1 MDGMNTPYFTC
12 SNEQINTAYRLAI
25 ANLNANILPF
35 QDGILEEKV
44 PVIIAGLGYE
54 TPWTR
59 DAAINTWNA
68 GGMLCPEIS
77 LNTLKS
83 VLIKDTNGYR
93 IGGEY
98 WDAII
103 WTTGA
108 WYQYLYTGDLEFL
121 EMAYDATMNSL
132 SYFEETEFD
141 EEKNLFRGAACYG
154 DGVAAYPDIY
164 ASHGQSGIICFADMK
179 EYCHKK
185 GVGIPMMALS
195 TNCLYYNAYRIAD
208 RMAQELGKTPC
219 CHAKA
224 EAIYHAINTYFWSDE
239 KENYQYLIDPFGGC
253 DHEEGLGSA
262 FAILFGIADEEKTK
276 KILKNQHITKNGI
289 PCVWPTFDRYRTAD
303 GMGFGRHS
311 GTVWP
316 HVQGFWADA
325 AAKSNNIPVFDNEL
339 NAQTQ
344 NALKNYQ
351 FAEIYHPITGE
362 IYGGRQERGNGIIE
376 WCAQPYQTWSATAYL
391 RNIYMNLAGMQ
402 FDTDGIHFHPVK
414 TSLMDSMELT
424 NFKYRN
430 CVLHISIEKADASP
444 KFLLDGAEQEPFLSK
459 DLTGNHEIQILL

>member
-1 MDGMNTPYFTC
+1 MNIPYFRC
-12 SNEQINTAYRLAI
+12 DNKQINTAYRLAI
-25 ANLNANILPF
+25 ANLYANILPF
-35 QDGILEEKV
+35 QDGILEKEE
-44 PVIIAGLGYE
+44 PVIIAGLGYV

-68 GGMLCPEIS
+68 GGMICPEIC

-83 VLIKDTNGYR
+83 VLEKVVDGYK

-108 WYQYLYTGDLEFL
+108 WNQYLYTGDLEFL
-121 EMAYDATMNSL
+121 KMAYNATINSL
-132 SYFEETEFD
+132 AYYEETEFD
-141 EEKNLFRGAACYG
+141 VEKNLFRGAACYG

-164 ASHGQSGIICFADMK
+164 ACHGQSGIIRFAEVK
-179 EYCHKK
+179 EYCNKK

-195 TNCLYYNAYRIAD
+195 TNCLYYNAYVIAD
-208 RMAQELGKTPC
+208 KMAEELGK
-219 CHAKA
+219 AKKYEKKA
-224 EAIYHAINTYFWSDE
+224 QAMHKAINQYFWSEE
-239 KENYQYLIDPFGGC
+239 KGNYRYLVDDFGGC

-262 FAILFGIADEEKTK
+262 FAILFGVADEEKTQK
-276 KILKNQHITKNGI
+276 VLKNQYITAKGI
-289 PCVWPTFDRYRTAD
+289 PCVWPTFDRYLTED

-325 AAKSNNIPVFDNEL
+325 AAKNGDVIAFDREME
-339 NAQTQ
+339 AQTE
-344 NALKNYQ
+344 NAVKDYQ

-362 IYGGRQERGNGIIE
+362 IYGGRQERGKGIVDWRSE
-376 WCAQPYQTWSATAYL
+376 PYQTWSATAYL
-391 RNIYMNLAGMQ
+391 RNVYMNLIGMN
-402 FDTDGIHFHPVK
+402 FDTNGIHFCPVNTKLLK
-414 TSLMDSMELT
+414 TIKLS

-430 CVLHISIEKADASP
+430 CVLNISIKWGTGEMRV
-444 KFLLDGAEQEPFLSK
+444 LLDGVEAEPFISA
-459 DLTGNHEIQILL
+459 TISGTHEVEIQM